1 MSEKF
6 SYEYPE
12 NASPSSQATGMSE
25 FSPAGGGI
33 EYTVDA
39 SNIQGNTARHIHS
52 GKQGE
57 RPVIVTLL
65 KNESIRNWLY
75 NCR

>member
-1 MSEKF
+1 LSEKF

-25 FSPAGGGI
+25 FTPAGGGI

-39 SNIQGNTARHIHS
+39 SNIQGVTARHIHS

-57 RPVIVTLL
+57 NGPVIVTLL
-65 KNESIRNWLY
+65 KNESSTNEV
-75 NCR
+75 